1 MAPTRSSF
9 GLYLS
14 RCRQERGLS
23 INYLASELKLGVNLL
38 VAIENEDFSKLPD
51 PVYTRGFLR
60 SYANLVGADREWVV
74 NDYQQARSLLMRMS
88 RSERELIRENHRF
101 WRRLIGT
108 LVVMLV
114 IMFFTVLFL
123 SPNGQSSHQE
133 QGPADNINHRPA
145 NLKGSRAV
153 NPAGDRISD
162 SNAVPQDIQDIPDIQ
177 DIQDIRLTVITLEET
192 WIKIIID
199 NEKVKEY
206 TLQPDDRLDMRAENG
221 FNLLIGNAAGV
232 KLFANGVPVKIP
244 GDQGEVVNI
253 EIP

>member
-14 RCRQERGLS
+14 RCRQESGLS

-60 SYANLVGADREWVV
+60 SYANLIGADSEWVV
-74 NDYQQARSLLMRMS
+74 NDYQQARSLLMQMNRP
-88 RSERELIRENHRF
+88 EREVTRENYRF

-114 IMFFTVLFL
+114 IMVVTVLFL
-123 SPNGQSSHQE
+123 SHNGQSGHQE
-133 QGPADNINHRPA
+133 QEQSPADDINHRPV
-145 NLKGSRAV
+145 NLKSSRTV
-153 NPAGDRISD
+153 TPAGGRISD
-162 SNAVPQDIQDIPDIQ
+162 SNAVHQ

-199 NEKVKEY
+199 NDKIKEY
-206 TLQPDDRLDMRAENG
+206 TLQPDDRLEMQAENG

-232 KLFANGVPVKIP
+232 KLFANRVPVEIP